1 MKRIFALLLAMLMA
15 LSGTACSAKDENK
28 PSTKHQ
34 AIILP
39 AIQKLETHWK
49 DHYQEEAIGDGYFE
63 IKNTRVITLKANDIE
78 MFQDVA
84 YIIEFELFTDLFGSA
99 PYYMNTTYNNNVVV
113 YKNGTMAVATN
124 MINKYRSYTYNTDYS
139 GFMES
144 IDDYKGQYNSSKYL
158 K

>member
-1 MKRIFALLLAMLMA
+1 MKRIFALVLAAVMLLSCA
-15 LSGTACSAKDENK
+15 ACSKKDEKTNK
-28 PSTKHQ
+28 HHDMIQS
-34 AIILP
+34 AIK
-39 AIQKLETHWK
+39 KLEQQWMTHYK
-49 DHYQEEAIGDGYFE
+49 EDPIGDGYFE
-63 IKNTRVITLKANDIE
+63 IKNTRGITLKATDIE

-124 MINKYRSYTYNTDYS
+124 MINQYRSYTYNTDYS